1 MGYLNWEDIQER
13 NALEVQGSVGM
24 PCKPPC
30 PFIFLEKNL
39 QPTNLIM
46 VMLAMKRQPFGSPFL
61 YYKNHPFTL
70 NYIKKNIT

>member
-13 NALEVQGSVGM
+13 NALEVQGFVGM

-39 QPTNLIM
+39 QPTNLTM
-46 VMLAMKRQPFGSPFL
+46 VMLAKKRQEKSRPCPFVGNL
-61 YYKNHPFTL
+61 
-70 NYIKKNIT
+70 IKLPIDSKT